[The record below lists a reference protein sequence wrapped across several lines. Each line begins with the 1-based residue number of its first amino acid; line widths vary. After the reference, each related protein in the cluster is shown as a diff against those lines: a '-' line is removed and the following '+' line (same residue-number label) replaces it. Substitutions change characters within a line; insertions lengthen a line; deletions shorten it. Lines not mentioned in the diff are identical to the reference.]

1 MFPGFILV
9 QGGCAERLDTGPW
22 TGAKSASGENKGQ
35 ATVARKHQFSAVFLV
50 AAAAALA
57 GTAAAQTTS
66 GLEEIIVTAQKR
78 EQSMQDVGIAVTA
91 FGDKQIRELG
101 FTDSTDIVAMTP
113 GLIYTTPNAE
123 SSVINFFLRGV
134 GLNDFADANENPV
147 AVYVDDV
154 YRPASGGLSFQL
166 FDLQRV
172 EVLRGPQGTLFGRNT
187 TGGLVHFISKRPT
200 DELDGYVDLT
210 YGSYNQIKAEAAFG
224 GPIGDTVSGRLSA
237 AMNKSDGWTEN
248 RCCDPSAGEPDFNA
262 PDYNEGDSVA
272 VRGQL
277 QWEPSDAARILL
289 SGNYSDNDATVG
301 AWQHQATTRDANGES
316 VPLGLN
322 ETTGAIDCNADLVLD
337 DADLRTG
344 TDCFGYRDT
353 DGDPFAGDYDRDGRV
368 ETEASGGSLNIDWDV
383 GDVTIT
389 SITAYQKVERLQS
402 EDTEASPAP
411 LIQPTFGAET
421 KTFTQELRAAGGS
434 DAFRW
439 LAGVFYFDNEVD
451 GHYLLDL
458 TNLGFVFFDAVYQQ
472 NSESLAGFGQVEFDL
487 SDRFTFIAGLRYA
500 TEEKDLDYLNV
511 DESGFFT
518 DVVGL
523 PTNVAFDFDESTVG
537 GLAEHDDDSVSG
549 KVELDF
555 KPNDDVLLYGSISR
569 GTKSAGFNVGFLDQN
584 GIFATNTAAT
594 IPFGEETLTSYEVG
608 LKSTWGDGRTRFNA
622 AAFYYDYE
630 DFQTFRFELL
640 NQIIF
645 NTDAEIMGGELEL
658 QTSPADGWDIGLGLS
673 ILDAKAKDIPATS
686 DPSGPV
692 RDREMVAAPDV
703 AANASVRYE
712 WPMLGG
718 KTAILGTVTY
728 QDDIYYD
735 IQNVPV
741 SFEDGYTV
749 GNLRLSYANDSSP
762 WEIAAFVDN
771 VTDEEYLVY
780 TFDFNGT
787 FGFNQLA
794 YGKPRWAGV
803 SFRYEFR

>member
-1 MFPGFILV
+1 
-9 QGGCAERLDTGPW
+9 
-22 TGAKSASGENKGQ
+22 
-35 ATVARKHQFSAVFLV
+35 VARKHQFTRILLV
-50 AAAAALA
+50 AAPAAFG
-57 GTAAAQTTS
+57 GTVAAQTTPVF
-66 GLEEIIVTAQKR
+66 EEIIVTAQKR
-78 EQSMQDVGIAVTA
+78 EQSLQDVGIAVTA
-91 FGDKQIRELG
+91 FSDKQIRELG
-101 FTDSTDIVAMTP
+101 FTDSTDVVAMTP

-147 AVYVDDV
+147 AVYIDEV

-200 DELDGYVDLT
+200 DEVDGYVDLA
-210 YGSYNQIKAEAAFG
+210 YGEYDQIKAEAAIG
-224 GPIGDTVSGRLSA
+224 GPIGDTVSGRLSL
-237 AMNKSDGWTEN
+237 AMNKHDGWTEN
-248 RCCDPSAGEPDFNA
+248 RFDGA
-262 PDYNEGDSVA
+262 PDYNEGDSRA
-272 VRGQL
+272 ARLQL
-277 QWEPSDAARILL
+277 QWEPSDATRILL
-289 SGNYSDNDATVG
+289 SGNYSDNDAAVG
-301 AWQHQATTRDANGES
+301 AWQHQATTRGGANGEES
-316 VPLGLN
+316 IPLGPN
-322 ETTGAIDCNADLVLD
+322 ENSTAVDCNTLTPEPDGRPVP
-337 DADLRTG
+337 G

-353 DGDPFAGDYDRDGRV
+353 DGDPFEGDYDRDGRV
-368 ETEASGGSLNIDWDV
+368 ETEASGGLLNAEWEI
-383 GDVTIT
+383 GDVTLT
-389 SITAYQKVERLQS
+389 SITAYQKVDRLQS

-421 KTFTQELRAAGGS
+421 TTFTQELRAAGGS

-439 LAGVFYFDNEVD
+439 LVGGFYFDNEVE

-458 TNLGFVFFDAVYQQ
+458 TNLEFVFFDAVYEQE
-472 NSESLAGFGQVEFDL
+472 SESVAAFGQLEFDL
-487 SDRFTFIAGLRYA
+487 SDRFTFIAGARYA
-500 TEEKDLDYLNV
+500 NDTKELDYLNI
-511 DESGFFT
+511 DTSGLFEAII
-518 DVVGL
+518 GS
-523 PTNVAFDFDESTVG
+523 PVAFDFDKASVG
-537 GLAEHDDDSVSG
+537 NLAEHDDDSVSG

-555 KPNDDVLLYGSISR
+555 KPNDDLLLYASVSR
-569 GTKSAGFNVGFLDQN
+569 GTKPAGFNVGFLDQN
-584 GIFATNTAAT
+584 LIFASNTVET

-645 NTDAEIMGGELEL
+645 NTDAEVTGGELEL
-658 QTSPADGWDIGLGLS
+658 QTSPGEGWDIGLGLAV
-673 ILDAKAKDIPATS
+673 LDAKAKDIPS
-686 DPSGPV
+686 PSGV
-692 RDREMVAAPDV
+692 LREREMVAAPDL
-703 AANASVRYE
+703 AANAMVRYE
-712 WPMLGG
+712 WPMLAGR
-718 KTAILGTVTY
+718 TAIQATVTH
-728 QDDIYYD
+728 QEDIYYD

-749 GNLRLSYANDSSP
+749 GNLRLSYANDDSP

-780 TFDFNGT
+780 TFDFTGT

>member
-1 MFPGFILV
+1 M
-9 QGGCAERLDTGPW
+9 
-22 TGAKSASGENKGQ
+22 
-35 ATVARKHQFSAVFLV
+35 ARKHQFTAVFLV

-91 FGDKQIRELG
+91 FSDKQIRELG
-101 FTDSTDIVAMTP
+101 FSDSTDIVAMTP

-187 TGGLVHFISKRPT
+187 TGGVVHFISKRPT
-200 DELDGYVDLT
+200 DELDGFIDLT
-210 YGSYNQIKAEAAFG
+210 YGSYDQIKAEAAFG

-237 AMNKSDGWTEN
+237 AMNKHDGWTEN
-248 RCCDPSAGEPDFNA
+248 RFEGA

-272 VRGQL
+272 VRAQL

-289 SGNYSDNDATVG
+289 SGNYSDNDAAVG
-301 AWQHQATTRDANGES
+301 AWQHQATTRNANGES
-316 VPLGLN
+316 VALGPN

-353 DGDPFAGDYDRDGRV
+353 DGDPFEGDYDRDGRV

-421 KTFTQELRAAGGS
+421 TTFTQELRAAGGS

-439 LAGVFYFDNEVD
+439 LVGGFYFDNEVE

-458 TNLGFVFFDAVYQQ
+458 TNLGFVFFDAVYEQE
-472 NSESLAGFGQVEFDL
+472 SESMAAFGQVEFDL
-487 SDRFTFIAGLRYA
+487 SDQFTVIAGARWSNDQK
-500 TEEKDLDYLNV
+500 ELDYLNI
-511 DESGFFT
+511 DESGLFEFLT
-518 DVVGL
+518 GS
-523 PTNVAFDFDESTVG
+523 PVAFDFDKNSVG
-537 GLAEHDDDSVSG
+537 DLAEHDDDSVERQARARLQAERRCAA
-549 KVELDF
+549 VRLDF
-555 KPNDDVLLYGSISR
+555 TRHQAGGFQRGLPRSEPDLRQQYTRDD
-569 GTKSAGFNVGFLDQN
+569 
-584 GIFATNTAAT
+584 
-594 IPFGEETLTSYEVG
+594 
-608 LKSTWGDGRTRFNA
+608 
-622 AAFYYDYE
+622 
-630 DFQTFRFELL
+630 
-640 NQIIF
+640 
-645 NTDAEIMGGELEL
+645 
-658 QTSPADGWDIGLGLS
+658 
-673 ILDAKAKDIPATS
+673 
-686 DPSGPV
+686 PV
-692 RDREMVAAPDV
+692 RRGDADQLRGGPQVD
-703 AANASVRYE
+703 
-712 WPMLGG
+712 LGRR
-718 KTAILGTVTY
+718 AHAL
-728 QDDIYYD
+728 QRRRLL
-735 IQNVPV
+735 
-741 SFEDGYTV
+741 
-749 GNLRLSYANDSSP
+749 LRLRGLPDLPLRAPEPGHLQHRRRGDR
-762 WEIAAFVDN
+762 WRARAAV
-771 VTDEEYLVY
+771 
-780 TFDFNGT
+780 
-787 FGFNQLA
+787 LA
-794 YGKPRWAGV
+794 GGRLGHRARPGHPRRQGEGHPEPVGCAA
-803 SFRYEFR
+803 

>member
-1 MFPGFILV
+1 
-9 QGGCAERLDTGPW
+9 
-22 TGAKSASGENKGQ
+22 
-35 ATVARKHQFSAVFLV
+35 
-50 AAAAALA
+50 
-57 GTAAAQTTS
+57 
-66 GLEEIIVTAQKR
+66 
-78 EQSMQDVGIAVTA
+78 
-91 FGDKQIRELG
+91 
-101 FTDSTDIVAMTP
+101 MTP

-200 DELDGYVDLT
+200 DELDGYVNLT

-224 GPIGDTVSGRLSA
+224 GPIGATVSGRLSA
-237 AMNKSDGWTEN
+237 AMNQHDGWTEN
-248 RCCDPSAGEPDFNA
+248 RCCDPSQGQPDFNA

-289 SGNYSDNDATVG
+289 LGNYSDSDATVG
-301 AWQHQATTRDANGES
+301 AWQHQATTRNANGES
-316 VPLGLN
+316 VPLGPN
-322 ETTGAIDCNADLVLD
+322 EQSLAVDCNTQTPEPDG
-337 DADLRTG
+337 RPFPG

-353 DGDPFAGDYDRDGRV
+353 DGDPFAGDFDRDGKV
-368 ETEASGGSLNIDWDV
+368 KTEASGGSLNIDWDV

-389 SITAYQKVERLQS
+389 SITAYQKVERLQE
-402 EDTEASPAP
+402 EDTEASPFP

-439 LAGVFYFDNEVD
+439 LVGAFYFDNDVD

-458 TNLGFVFFDAVYQQ
+458 TNLGFVFFDANYTQE
-472 NSESLAGFGQVEFDL
+472 SESIAAFSQLEFDL
-487 SDRFTFIAGLRYA
+487 SDQFTLIAGARFSNDQK
-500 TEEKDLDYLNV
+500 ELDYLNV
-511 DESGFFT
+511 DESGVFEFLT
-518 DVVGL
+518 GS
-523 PTNVAFDFDESTVG
+523 PIAFDFDKSTVG
-537 GLAEHDDDSVSG
+537 DLAEHDEDSWSG
-549 KVELDF
+549 KLELDF

-569 GTKSAGFNVGFLDQN
+569 GTKPAGFNVGFLDQN

-640 NQIIF
+640 NQVIF
-645 NTDAEIMGGELEL
+645 NADAEVTGGEIEL
-658 QTSPADGWDIGLGLS
+658 VTSPADGWDIGLGLS
-673 ILDAKAKDIPATS
+673 ILDAKAKDIPATA

-771 VTDEEYLVY
+771 ITDEEYLVY
-780 TFDFNGT
+780 TFDFTGT

-794 YGKPRWAGV
+794 YGKPRWYGV
-803 SFRYEFR
+803 SFNYEFR

>member
-1 MFPGFILV
+1 VLPGFILV

-113 GLIYTTPNAE
+113 GLVYTTPNAE

-248 RCCDPSAGEPDFNA
+248 RCCVDQNA

-277 QWEPSDAARILL
+277 QWEPSDATSILL
-289 SGNYSDNDATVG
+289 IGNYSDSDATVG
-301 AWQHQATTRDANGES
+301 AWQHQSTTRNANGES
-316 VPLGLN
+316 VPLGPN
-322 ETTGAIDCNADLVLD
+322 ESESSPSADCNADFELD
-337 DADLRTG
+337 DADIRTG
-344 TDCFGYRDT
+344 TDCFGYQDT
-353 DGDPFAGDYDRDGRV
+353 DGDPWAGDFNRDGRV
-368 ETEASGGSLNIDWDV
+368 ETEASGGSLKIDWDV
-383 GDVTIT
+383 GDVTVT
-389 SITAYQKVERLQS
+389 SITAYQKVERLQE
-402 EDTEASPAP
+402 EDTDMGPTPAMI
-411 LIQPTFGAET
+411 LPTFAAET
-421 KTFTQELRAAGGS
+421 TTFTQELRAAGGT

-439 LAGVFYFDNEVD
+439 LVGGFYFDNDVD

-458 TNLGFVFFDAVYQQ
+458 TSLEFVFFNAVYTQ
-472 NSESLAGFGQVEFDL
+472 NSESIAGFGQLEFDL
-487 SDRFTFIAGLRYA
+487 SDRFTLIAGARWSND
-500 TEEKDLDYLNV
+500 EKDLDYLNI
-511 DESGFFT
+511 DESGLFEFLT
-518 DVVGL
+518 GS
-523 PTNVAFDFDESTVG
+523 PVAFDFDQNSVG
-537 GLAEHDDDSVSG
+537 DLAEHDDDSWSG
-549 KVELDF
+549 KLELDF

-569 GTKSAGFNVGFLDQN
+569 GTKPAGFNVGFLDQN

-608 LKSTWGDGRTRFNA
+608 LKSTWGGGRTRLNA

-640 NQIIF
+640 NQVIF
-645 NTDAEIMGGELEL
+645 NADAEVTGGEIEL
-658 QTSPADGWDIGLGLS
+658 QTTPADGWDIGVGLS

-692 RDREMVAAPDV
+692 RDREMVAAPDL

-718 KTAILGTVTY
+718 QFAIQGTVTY

-749 GNLRLSYANDSSP
+749 ANLRLSYANDSSP

-771 VTDEEYLVY
+771 ITEEEYLVY
-780 TFDFNGT
+780 TFDFTGT
-787 FGFNQLA
+787 FGFNQQA
-794 YGKPRWAGV
+794 YGKPLWAGV
-803 SFRYEFR
+803 SFRYNFE

>member
-1 MFPGFILV
+1 MLYAALPVATARRGRELPGFILV

-35 ATVARKHQFSAVFLV
+35 ATVARKHQFTAVFLV

-91 FGDKQIRELG
+91 FSDKQIRELG

-200 DELDGYVDLT
+200 DELDGYIDLQRR
-210 YGSYNQIKAEAAFG
+210 GIQPDQGGRSDRRPARRHLLGAA
-224 GPIGDTVSGRLSA
+224 VGRDEQARRLDREPLLRSF
-237 AMNKSDGWTEN
+237 
-248 RCCDPSAGEPDFNA
+248 AGAGLNA

-316 VPLGLN
+316 VPLGPN

-402 EDTEASPAP
+402 EDTEAGPFP

-439 LAGVFYFDNEVD
+439 LVGAFYFDNEVD

-458 TNLGFVFFDAVYQQ
+458 TNLGFVFFDAVY
-472 NSESLAGFGQVEFDL
+472 SRTASPWPGSAR
-487 SDRFTFIAGLRYA
+487 SSSTC
-500 TEEKDLDYLNV
+500 
-511 DESGFFT
+511 
-518 DVVGL
+518 
-523 PTNVAFDFDESTVG
+523 PTASP
-537 GLAEHDDDSVSG
+537 S
-549 KVELDF
+549 
-555 KPNDDVLLYGSISR
+555 SR
-569 GTKSAGFNVGFLDQN
+569 GCVTRPRRR
-584 GIFATNTAAT
+584 I
-594 IPFGEETLTSYEVG
+594 
-608 LKSTWGDGRTRFNA
+608 STT
-622 AAFYYDYE
+622 
-630 DFQTFRFELL
+630 
-640 NQIIF
+640 
-645 NTDAEIMGGELEL
+645 
-658 QTSPADGWDIGLGLS
+658 
-673 ILDAKAKDIPATS
+673 
-686 DPSGPV
+686 
-692 RDREMVAAPDV
+692 
-703 AANASVRYE
+703 
-712 WPMLGG
+712 
-718 KTAILGTVTY
+718 
-728 QDDIYYD
+728 
-735 IQNVPV
+735 
-741 SFEDGYTV
+741 
-749 GNLRLSYANDSSP
+749 
-762 WEIAAFVDN
+762 
-771 VTDEEYLVY
+771 
-780 TFDFNGT
+780 
-787 FGFNQLA
+787 
-794 YGKPRWAGV
+794 
-803 SFRYEFR
+803 